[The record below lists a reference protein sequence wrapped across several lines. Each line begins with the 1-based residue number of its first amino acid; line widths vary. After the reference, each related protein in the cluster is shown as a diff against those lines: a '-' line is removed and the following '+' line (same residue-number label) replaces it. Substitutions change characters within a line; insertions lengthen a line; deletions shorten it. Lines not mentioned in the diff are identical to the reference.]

1 MAKNIIF
8 EQDARDRVRNGVK
21 KLANAVKITLG
32 PRGRNVLIEK
42 PFGAP
47 SVTKDGVTVARNV
60 ELNDPWENM
69 GAQLVKE
76 VASKTADLAGDGT
89 TTATVL
95 AEAILDE
102 GLKNIVAGANPVGV
116 RDGIDMA
123 VTHIVAGL
131 EGKAKKVSTDLE
143 IEQVGRIAAN
153 NDLEIGKLFAQALS
167 KVGKHGVITVEES
180 KGLNTEIEF
189 VDGMQFDKGYVSP
202 YFVSNQQNLS
212 CELEDAMI
220 LLFDS
225 RITTL
230 TAIMPFLE
238 KIAKSRSPLLII
250 ADDISEEPLTALVVN
265 KLKGVLNICV
275 VRAPSFGDRRKA
287 MLEDI
292 AILTGG
298 KLISAEAGMK
308 LEEVTMAMLG
318 KAERVI
324 ITKDTTTIIEGG
336 GTDADVKSR
345 IDMIEKEITTAFSD
359 FDKEKLR
366 ERLAKLSGGVA
377 KLKVGAATETA
388 MKEKKDRVED
398 ALHATRAATESG
410 ILPGGGVALL
420 RLAETLSSLS
430 GSADEKVGI
439 DIVRRA
445 LSSPLKQIATNAGLD
460 GSVIAMKTLENSNF
474 NFGLNVATNVY
485 EDLVTAG
492 VVDPTKVTVT
502 ALRNA
507 ASVATLL
514 LTTNCC
520 ISAIKNDKEIS
531 ESDMPPLMG

>member
-8 EQDARDRVRNGVK
+8 EQDARDKVKVGVK

-42 PFGAP
+42 PYGAP
-47 SVTKDGVTVARNV
+47 SVTKDGVTVAKSI
-60 ELNDPWENM
+60 ELSDPWENM

-102 GLKNIVAGANPVGV
+102 GLKNVAAGANPVGV
-116 RDGIDMA
+116 RDGIEKA
-123 VTHIVAGL
+123 VNFIVTGL
-131 EGKAKKVSTDLE
+131 EGKAKKVSSDLE

-153 NDLEIGKLFAQALS
+153 NDQEIGKLFATALS

-202 YFVSNQQNLS
+202 YFVSNQQNLT
-212 CELEDAMI
+212 CELEDASI
-220 LLFDS
+220 LLYDS
-225 RITTL
+225 RIGNI
-230 TAIMPFLE
+230 ASIMPLLE
-238 KIAKSRSPLLII
+238 KIAKAHKQLLII
-250 ADDISEEPLTALVVN
+250 TDDISEEPLTALVVN
-265 KLKGVLNICV
+265 KLKGTLNSCV

-298 KLISAEAGMK
+298 KLVSAEAGMK
-308 LEEVTMAMLG
+308 LEDTTMAMLG
-318 KAERVI
+318 KAERI
-324 ITKDTTTIIEGG
+324 IISKDTTTIIEGA
-336 GTDADVKSR
+336 GTDQDVKNR
-345 IDMIEKEITTAFSD
+345 INMIEKEIENAFSD
-359 FDKEKLR
+359 FDREKLR

-398 ALHATRAATESG
+398 ALHATRAAAESG

-420 RLAETLSSLS
+420 RLADTLSDLE
-430 GSADEKVGI
+430 GTVDEKVGI

-460 GSVIAMKTLENSNF
+460 GSVIAMKTLENSDF

-485 EDLVTAG
+485 EDLITAG

-514 LTTNCC
+514 LTTNAA
-520 ISAIKNDKEIS
+520 ISSVKNEKSITEA
-531 ESDMPPLMG
+531 DMPPLMG